1 MAIILNIETS
11 SKICS
16 VALTKDGAVEYQ
28 LEDTEGMNHAVRL
41 APFVEKCLEELKR
54 KDEKLDAVAVS
65 IGPGSYTGLRIGLSL
80 AKGLCF
86 SLGIPLIGVSTLKIL
101 AVKAMFR
108 SFDWQG
114 DEVLVPMIDARRME
128 VFTCAYDFALHPL
141 TECGPLILDE
151 TSYSNL
157 PAGRRIYFFGDGAE
171 KFKSVAQIADAHWID
186 GLEAHA
192 RDMLAL
198 SEKAFREND
207 FIDLAYSVPQYLK
220 EYQTTVPKNRVL
232 AGASAG
238 NAE

>member
-1 MAIILNIETS
+1 M
-11 SKICS
+11 
-16 VALTKDGAVEYQ
+16 
-28 LEDTEGMNHAVRL
+28 
-41 APFVEKCLEELKR
+41 
-54 KDEKLDAVAVS
+54 
-65 IGPGSYTGLRIGLSL
+65 
-80 AKGLCF
+80 
-86 SLGIPLIGVSTLKIL
+86 
-101 AVKAMFR
+101 
-108 SFDWQG
+108 
-114 DEVLVPMIDARRME
+114 
-128 VFTCAYDFALHPL
+128 
-141 TECGPLILDE
+141 TECGPLLLDE

-186 GLEAHA
+186 GLEPHA